1 MLLLIDGGN
10 DVDNYMKLSLAAEG
24 IDYNGTTVEQ
34 QREQR
39 QNYIT
44 EHAFHFLKTKEC
56 LNFSFSAVRIGTIW
70 FSSKLSH
77 LKGISQ

>member
-1 MLLLIDGGN
+1 MIDGGN

-56 LNFSFSAVRIGTIW
+56 LN
-70 FSSKLSH
+70 L
-77 LKGISQ
+77 